1 MSLSTKL
8 TIVTKKKN
16 QTQILKPTKEPKNS
30 SFLLTSL
37 HWMIYC
43 FKGEDFYLKT
53 PILYLAGA
61 DKISVLRNHSLIPLS
76 SFVAKSYTV
85 TYFQLKEWEFW
96 CAGMGM
102 SICISEKIF

>member
-1 MSLSTKL
+1 M
-8 TIVTKKKN
+8 N
-16 QTQILKPTKEPKNS
+16 
-30 SFLLTSL
+30 
-37 HWMIYC
+37 YC

-85 TYFQLKEWEFW
+85 TYFQLKE
-96 CAGMGM
+96 
-102 SICISEKIF
+102 